1 MNQHSSISVIIT
13 VKSRIEAFTAF
24 VNRLEKAELPPREL
38 IVVWMGRPSE
48 HSLYKSEVFN
58 IVHRFDNCEELDI
71 AGARNRGLAAATSS
85 LCLFMNVE
93 SIFSPQLFKCLQN
106 SWSQSRVITSKI
118 SCVSED
124 ISLTDYSD
132 LIEHTNN
139 NPETKE
145 NGSDCAFS
153 IRQNS
158 TLFCI
163 GTDDLKR
170 IGGFD
175 EGYRGYG
182 LNDEDFFQTCINAN
196 LDIERI
202 DLITFIK
209 ERENYRCPVNH
220 LIDFVSNA
228 GRYKQKW
235 GEYPCPEILQDFA
248 DKGYINQSFQKEEL
262 HILRL
267 PTQEEQYFK

>member
-1 MNQHSSISVIIT
+1 MWKIGSENVASKSEYVKLSPNITKISYAIAVFFCNTLISSELIWVCPLLVYIFVLAYQRLLMNQHSSISVIIT

-158 TLFCI
+158 TLF
-163 GTDDLKR
+163 
-170 IGGFD
+170 
-175 EGYRGYG
+175 
-182 LNDEDFFQTCINAN
+182 
-196 LDIERI
+196 
-202 DLITFIK
+202 
-209 ERENYRCPVNH
+209 
-220 LIDFVSNA
+220 
-228 GRYKQKW
+228 
-235 GEYPCPEILQDFA
+235 FA
-248 DKGYINQSFQKEEL
+248 LE
-262 HILRL
+262 
-267 PTQEEQYFK
+267 PTI